1 MKGNAMRVVGVLG
14 IVVASAVYALQP
26 VEVVAVT
33 SAEAAAVL
41 GGLGNCDGDT
51 WASGKVNCDAG
62 TVLCSG
68 GSENCGDVQLDS
80 LVSTGDGNEVE
91 KTGEN
96 KSCLVCGAR
105 LCSTGHVVKSTKS
118 CKKN

>member
-1 MKGNAMRVVGVLG
+1 MKRHALRVAGVLG

-26 VEVVAVT
+26 TEVVAVT
-33 SAEAAAVL
+33 SAEAATVC

-51 WASGKVNCDAG
+51 WASGKVSCAGG

-68 GSENCGDVQLDS
+68 GSESCGDVQFDS

-91 KTGEN
+91 NSTEDKF
-96 KSCLVCGAR
+96 CLVCGSMICNKA
-105 LCSTGHVVKSTKS
+105 HIVKSTKS